1 MNLHDGFL
9 LNVRWLLCNRLV
21 TASTQRFRIHD
32 TESPPGDSWSALALG
47 LCVAADRKLITV
59 QANLHRLDADYYIRS
74 SENSIYFDRTGRLP
88 KPRLNLLYLAK

>member
-1 MNLHDGFL
+1 MNLHDGVL

-21 TASTQRFRIHD
+21 TASTQRFRIHGRPLPLD
-32 TESPPGDSWSALALG
+32 YVLPPTE
-47 LCVAADRKLITV
+47 KLITV